1 MQILPYGSWPSPLD
15 AHLAATHDGRPEYVG
30 FVGEEVWWTAPR
42 PTEEGR
48 RTLVRRHPD
57 GTQESFLPP
66 PWNVRSRVVEYGG
79 QPWAGAALEDGP
91 LVVFVHFDDQ
101 RLYACESGSA
111 PRPLT
116 PVSTLGGGLR
126 WAEPQLLLDRGEVW
140 CVLEE
145 FTGTGPTDVRRVLAA
160 VPLDGSAADDRS
172 AVRELTDGRHRFVTG
187 ARLTPDGRRAAWL
200 AWDHP
205 RMPWDGT
212 EVLVADVSPDG
223 TLSGARVVAGGP
235 EESIAQV
242 DWQRSARGG
251 VHYADGGMQY
261 ADGGGR
267 YADDRMR
274 SADGR
279 MRSLGE
285 GMRSTVGEAQ
295 SADDRTRSTEDGQ
308 HPPADC
314 LLYTSDRTGWWNLYR
329 DHEPV
334 CPREEEFGGALW
346 KLGHRWF
353 APLDN
358 GLVAVVHGR
367 GATALGILDPETG
380 ELVDAA
386 GPWTEFAST
395 LAVRGDRVVAVAA
408 SPRSAYE
415 VVELDARTGR
425 ARVIGA
431 AHDDAVDPAYYPEP
445 QIRTFAGPDGRDI
458 HAHVYPPHHPACAA
472 PGHELPPYVVWAHGG
487 PTDRAPLVL
496 DLEIAYFT
504 SRGIGVAE
512 VNYGGSTGYGREY
525 RERLREQW
533 GVVDVED
540 CAAVARALADEGT
553 ADRGRLAIRGGSAGG
568 WTAAASLT
576 GTDVYACG
584 TIRYPVLDLLGWATG
599 ETHDLESRY
608 LDTLVG
614 PLAEVPA
621 RYAER
626 SPLQHAERIAVPFLL
641 LQGLDDVICPPAQ
654 CERFLAR
661 LAGRRIRAPHAY
673 LAFEGEGHG
682 FRRAQTT
689 VRALEAELSLY
700 AQVFGLRPPGI
711 PTLELVQ

>member
-1 MQILPYGSWPSPLD
+1 MHILPYGSWPSPID
-15 AHLAATHDGRPEYVG
+15 AALAAAHDGRPEYVG
-30 FVGEEVWWTAPR
+30 FVGDEIWWTAPR
-42 PTEEGR
+42 PAEGGR

-57 GTQESFLPP
+57 GTEESVLPA

-79 QPWAGAALEDGP
+79 LPWAGTIRPDGEP
-91 LVVFVHFDDQ
+91 LVVFVNFADQ
-101 RLYACESGSA
+101 RLYALEPGHE

-116 PVSTLGGGLR
+116 PVSAVGGGLR
-126 WAEPQLLLDRGEVW
+126 WAEPQVLPERGEVW

-145 FTGTGPTDVRRVLAA
+145 FTGDAPTDVRRVLAA
-160 VPLDGSAADDRS
+160 VPLDGSAASDRA
-172 AVRELTDGRHRFVTG
+172 AVRELTDDRRRFVTG
-187 ARLTPDGRRAAWL
+187 ARISPDGRRAVWL

-212 EVLVADVSPDG
+212 EVIVADVGDDG
-223 TLSGARVVAGGP
+223 TLTGAAAVAGGP
-235 EESIAQV
+235 EESVAQA
-242 DWQRSARGG
+242 DWA
-251 VHYADGGMQY
+251 ADG
-261 ADGGGR
+261 
-267 YADDRMR
+267 
-274 SADGR
+274 S
-279 MRSLGE
+279 
-285 GMRSTVGEAQ
+285 
-295 SADDRTRSTEDGQ
+295 
-308 HPPADC
+308 
-314 LLYTSDRTGWWNLYR
+314 LLYTSDRGGWWNLYR

-346 KLGHRWF
+346 KLGLRWF
-353 APLDN
+353 APLAD

-367 GATALGILDPETG
+367 GATALGVLDPETG

-386 GPWTEFAST
+386 GPWTEFAPA
-395 LAVRGDRVVAVAA
+395 LAVRGERAVTVAA

-415 VVELDARTGR
+415 VVELDTRTGR

-445 QIRTFAGPDGRDI
+445 QIRAFTGPEGREI
-458 HAHVYPPHHPACAA
+458 HAHVYPPHNPGCAA

-512 VNYGGSTGYGREY
+512 VNYGGSTGYGRAY

-540 CAAVARALADEGT
+540 CAAVALALADEGT
-553 ADRGRLAIRGGSAGG
+553 ADRDRLAIRGGSAGG

-584 TIRYPVLDLLGWATG
+584 TISYPVLDLAGWAGG

-608 LDTLVG
+608 LDGLVG

-626 SPLQHAERIAVPFLL
+626 SPVTHADRITAPFLL
-641 LQGLDDVICPPAQ
+641 LQGLDDVICPPVQA
-654 CERFLAR
+654 ERFLAR
-661 LAGRRIRAPHAY
+661 LAGRGVPHAY

-682 FRRAQTT
+682 FRQAAT
-689 VRALEAELSLY
+689 VIRALEAELSLY
-700 AQVFGLRPPGI
+700 AQVFGLRPPGV
-711 PTLELVQ
+711 PTLELSP

>member
-1 MQILPYGSWPSPLD
+1 MQVLPYGSWPSPID
-15 AHLAATHDGRPEYVG
+15 ATLAATHDGRPEYVG
-30 FVGEEVWWTAPR
+30 FVGDEVWWTAPR
-42 PTEEGR
+42 PAEHGR
-48 RTLVRRHPD
+48 RTLVRRRPD
-57 GTQESFLPP
+57 GTEESVLPA

-79 QPWAGAALEDGP
+79 QPWAGAVHDGRL
-91 LVVFVHFDDQ
+91 LVVFVHFADQ
-101 RLYACESGSA
+101 RLYVYEPGGDGPRSESGTASGGG

-116 PVSTLGGGLR
+116 PVSSVGGGLR
-126 WAEPQLLLDRGEVW
+126 WVEPQLLLERGEVW

-145 FTGTGPTDVRRVLAA
+145 FTGEGPTAVRRLLAA
-160 VPLDGSAADDRS
+160 VPLDGSAVDDRA
-172 AVRELTDGRHRFVTG
+172 AVRELTDDRRRFVTG
-187 ARLTPDGRRAAWL
+187 ARLSSDGRRAAWL

-205 RMPWDGT
+205 LMPWEGT
-212 EVLVADVSPDG
+212 EVVVADVTGDG

-235 EESIAQV
+235 GESIAQV
-242 DWQRSARGG
+242 DWMPSTGYGRQL
-251 VHYADGGMQY
+251 VDDGPVD
-261 ADGGGR
+261 DGR
-267 YADDRMR
+267 P
-274 SADGR
+274 STADGR
-279 MRSLGE
+279 P
-285 GMRSTVGEAQ
+285 STG
-295 SADDRTRSTEDGQ
+295 
-308 HPPADC
+308 DC
-314 LLYTSDRTGWWNLYR
+314 LLYTSDRSGWWNLYR
-329 DHEPV
+329 DHQPV

-346 KLGHRWF
+346 KLGQRWF
-353 APLDN
+353 APLES

-367 GATALGILDPETG
+367 GSTVLGILDPETG

-386 GPWTEFAST
+386 GPWTEFAPT
-395 LAVRGDRVVAVAA
+395 LAVQGERVVGVAA

-425 ARVIGA
+425 ARVVGA

-445 QIRTFAGPDGRDI
+445 RIRTFTGPDGRDI
-458 HAHVYPPHHPACAA
+458 HAHVYPPHHPGQVA

-512 VNYGGSTGYGREY
+512 VDYGGSTGYGREY

-540 CAAVARALADEGT
+540 CAAVALALADEGT
-553 ADRGRLAIRGGSAGG
+553 ADRRRLAVRGGSAGG
-568 WTAAASLT
+568 WTAAVSLA

-584 TIRYPVLDLLGWATG
+584 TIRYPVLDLVGWATG
-599 ETHDLESRY
+599 GTHDFESRY
-608 LDTLVG
+608 PDSLVG
-614 PLAEVPA
+614 PLAQVPA
-621 RYAER
+621 RYAQR
-626 SPLQHAERIAVPFLL
+626 SPIEHADRITVPFLL

-661 LAGRRIRAPHAY
+661 LAGRPVPHAY

-682 FRRAQTT
+682 FRRAATM

-700 AQVFGLRPPGI
+700 AQAFGLCPPGI
-711 PTLELVQ
+711 PRLELVR

>member
-1 MQILPYGSWPSPLD
+1 MHILPYGSWPSPID
-15 AHLAATHDGRPEYVG
+15 AALAAAHDGRPEYVG
-30 FVGEEVWWTAPR
+30 FVGDEIWWTAPR
-42 PTEEGR
+42 PAEGGR

-57 GTQESFLPP
+57 GTEESVLPA

-79 QPWAGAALEDGP
+79 LPWAGTARPDGEP
-91 LVVFVHFDDQ
+91 LVVFVNFADQ
-101 RLYACESGSA
+101 RLYALEGGRE

-116 PVSTLGGGLR
+116 PVSAVGGGLR
-126 WAEPQLLLDRGEVW
+126 WAEPQLLPERGEVW

-145 FTGTGPTDVRRVLAA
+145 FTGDAPTDVRRVLAA
-160 VPLDGSAADDRS
+160 VPLDGSAASDRG
-172 AVRELTDGRHRFVTG
+172 AVRELTDDRRRFVTG
-187 ARLTPDGRRAAWL
+187 ARISPDGRRAVWL

-212 EVLVADVSPDG
+212 EVIVADVGDDG
-223 TLSGARVVAGGP
+223 TLTGARAVAGGP
-235 EESIAQV
+235 EESVAQA
-242 DWQRSARGG
+242 DWA
-251 VHYADGGMQY
+251 ADG
-261 ADGGGR
+261 
-267 YADDRMR
+267 
-274 SADGR
+274 
-279 MRSLGE
+279 SLL
-285 GMRSTVGEAQ
+285 
-295 SADDRTRSTEDGQ
+295 
-308 HPPADC
+308 H
-314 LLYTSDRTGWWNLYR
+314 TSDRGGWWNLYR

-346 KLGHRWF
+346 KLGLRWF
-353 APLDN
+353 APLAD

-367 GATALGILDPETG
+367 GATALGVLDPETG

-386 GPWTEFAST
+386 GPWTEFAPA
-395 LAVRGDRVVAVAA
+395 LAVRGERAVTVAA

-415 VVELDARTGR
+415 VVELDTRTGR

-445 QIRTFAGPDGRDI
+445 QIRAFTGPEGREI
-458 HAHVYPPHHPACAA
+458 HAHVYPPHNPGCAA

-512 VNYGGSTGYGREY
+512 VNYGGSTGYGRAY

-540 CAAVARALADEGT
+540 CAAVALALADEGT
-553 ADRGRLAIRGGSAGG
+553 ADRARLAIRGGSAGG

-584 TIRYPVLDLLGWATG
+584 TISYPVLDLAGWAGG

-608 LDTLVG
+608 LDGLVG

-626 SPLQHAERIAVPFLL
+626 SPVTHADRITAPFLL
-641 LQGLDDVICPPAQ
+641 LQGLDDVICPPVQA
-654 CERFLAR
+654 ERFLAR
-661 LAGRRIRAPHAY
+661 LAGRGVPHAY

-682 FRRAQTT
+682 FRQAATV

-700 AQVFGLRPPGI
+700 AQVFGLRPPGV
-711 PTLELVQ
+711 PTLELAP